1 MTDTMTAEQRHRCM
15 SHIRSRDTKPEL
27 KVRRWLWHHGYRYR
41 LNVKSV
47 PGKPDIVMRPYRTA
61 IFVNGCFWHG
71 HNVQF
76 STAQIENSKL
86 KNEKIENSKL
96 KIEKAVCSENSRAAL
111 IENSKLKIE
120 KAENSK
126 LKSEKAADPS
136 AALIENSACCKIPQS
151 NRAFWVAKIRR
162 NQERDQRNYQL
173 LQENGWQVI
182 VIWECQLT
190 PKQIEHTMR
199 EVELLLNNNMLA
211 RYKHAPNPFTTE
223 EEPLPLA
230 AEDSIEYQDK

>member
-1 MTDTMTAEQRHRCM
+1 MTDTMTAEQRNKCM
-15 SHIRSRDTKPEL
+15 SHIRSKDTKPEL

-76 STAQIENSKL
+76 STA
-86 KNEKIENSKL
+86 
-96 KIEKAVCSENSRAAL
+96 L
-111 IENSKLKIE
+111 I
-120 KAENSK
+120 ENSK
-126 LKSEKAADPS
+126 LKSEKAANPG

-151 NRAFWVAKIRR
+151 NREFWVAKIKR
-162 NQERDQRNYQL
+162 NQERDQRNYRV

-182 VIWECQLT
+182 VVWECQLT
-190 PKQIEHTMR
+190 PHQIEHTMR
-199 EVELLLNNNMLA
+199 EVELLLNSNMLA
-211 RYKHAPNPFTTE
+211 RYKHAPVPFTTGE
-223 EEPLPLA
+223 EQLPAA
-230 AEDSIEYQDK
+230 AENNIEYHSK

>member
-15 SHIRSRDTKPEL
+15 SHIRSKDTKPEL

-76 STAQIENSKL
+76 STA
-86 KNEKIENSKL
+86 
-96 KIEKAVCSENSRAAL
+96 L
-111 IENSKLKIE
+111 I
-120 KAENSK
+120 ENSK
-126 LKSEKAADPS
+126 LKSEKAANPG

-151 NRAFWVAKIRR
+151 NREFWVAKIKR
-162 NQERDQRNYQL
+162 NQERDQRNYRV

-182 VIWECQLT
+182 VVWECQLT
-190 PKQIEHTMR
+190 SNQIEHTMR
-199 EVELLLNNNMLA
+199 EVELLLNNNMLSL
-211 RYKHAPNPFTTE
+211 YKKNTPAPFTTE

-230 AEDSIEYQDK
+230 AEDNIQFNQQDK